1 MGLLRDKVD
10 LAAAVQDHRRAAQAG
25 GPRFIARSPG
35 RNRGADRFPPKRVSR
50 RGGKSSGK
58 R

>member
-10 LAAAVQDHRRAAQAG
+10 LASAVQDHRRAAQAG
-25 GPRFIARSPG
+25 GPKLIARSPG
-35 RNRGADRFPPKRVSR
+35 RNRGSDRFPAKQVSR
-50 RGGKSSGK
+50 RGGKARK

>member
-25 GPRFIARSPG
+25 GPRMIARSPG
-35 RNRGADRFPPKRVSR
+35 RNRGSDRFPEKKIRRPLRKR
-50 RGGKSSGK
+50 
-58 R
+58 